1 MIKALLIDDD
11 VELLGLLEIYF
22 SRNSIEVSRATSGE
36 VALFLLEKEKF
47 DIAILDVMMP
57 NMNGFEV
64 LKKINAGYSY
74 LPVIMLTAKND
85 EIDRILGLEIGAD
98 DYIVKPFNSRELLAR
113 VRAVLRRKE
122 HFAGRTEENEKGGGQ
137 HLGTGSIQIDPEKR
151 KTFIKGNQV
160 ELSSLEFDLLKIFV
174 QHKGIVLS
182 RERIMELARGQ
193 STGFDRTLDV
203 NISRLRQKIEKD
215 PKNPEFIKTIWG
227 VGYIYSGG

>member
-1 MIKALLIDDD
+1 MVKALLIDDD

-22 SRNSIEVSRATSGE
+22 FRNSIEVSKATSGE
-36 VALFLLEKEKF
+36 EGLSMLEKETF
-47 DIAILDVMMP
+47 DVVILDVMMP

-85 EIDRILGLEIGAD
+85 EIDKIVGLEIGAD

-122 HFAGRTEENEKGGGQ
+122 RFIRETGHKEKAAWQ
-137 HLGTGSIQIDPEKR
+137 NSDTGSIEIDPEKR
-151 KTFIKGNQV
+151 KTFVKGKQV

-174 QHKGIVLS
+174 HHKGIVLS

-193 STGFDRTLDV
+193 TTGFDRTLDV

>member
-22 SRNSIEVSRATSGE
+22 SRNSIEISRATSGE
-36 VALFLLEKEKF
+36 GALSLLEKEKF

-64 LKKINAGYSY
+64 LKKINASYSY

-122 HFAGRTEENEKGGGQ
+122 HFSKRTEENEKGRGQ
-137 HLGTGSIQIDPEKR
+137 HLDTGSIQIDPEKR
-151 KTFIKGNQV
+151 KTFISGKPV
-160 ELSSLEFDLLKIFV
+160 ELSSLEFDLLKIF
-174 QHKGIVLS
+174 
-182 RERIMELARGQ
+182 
-193 STGFDRTLDV
+193 
-203 NISRLRQKIEKD
+203 
-215 PKNPEFIKTIWG
+215 
-227 VGYIYSGG
+227 

>member
-22 SRNSIEVSRATSGE
+22 SRNSIEVSKATSGE
-36 VALFLLEKEKF
+36 AGLSMLEKETF
-47 DIAILDVMMP
+47 DVVILDVMMP
-57 NMNGFEV
+57 KMNGFEV
-64 LKKINAGYSY
+64 LKKINACYSY

-85 EIDRILGLEIGAD
+85 EIDKIVGLEIGAD

-122 HFAGRTEENEKGGGQ
+122 RFTRETGHKEKEVWQ
-137 HLGTGSIQIDPEKR
+137 NSDTGSIEIDLEKR
-151 KTFIKGNQV
+151 KTFVKGKQV

-182 RERIMELARGQ
+182 RERIMELARGHT
-193 STGFDRTLDV
+193 TGFDRTLDV

-215 PKNPEFIKTIWG
+215 SKNPEFIKTIWG

>member
-1 MIKALLIDDD
+1 MIKVLLIDDD
-11 VELLGLLEIYF
+11 VELLGLLEIYL
-22 SRNSIEVSRATSGE
+22 SRNGVSVYKATSGE
-36 VALFLLEKEKF
+36 AGLSMLEKEKF
-47 DIAILDVMMP
+47 DVAILDVMMP
-57 NMNGFEV
+57 KMNGFEV

-98 DYIVKPFNSRELLAR
+98 DYIGKPFNSRELLAR

-122 HFAGRTEENEKGGGQ
+122 RFIQETEEKEKRGRQ
-137 HLGTGSIQIDPEKR
+137 NLCTGSIEIDQEKR

-193 STGFDRTLDV
+193 TTGFDRTLDV

>member
-1 MIKALLIDDD
+1 MIKVLLIDDD
-11 VELLGLLEIYF
+11 VELLGLLEIYL
-22 SRNSIEVSRATSGE
+22 SRNGVSVYKATSGE
-36 VALFLLEKEKF
+36 AGLSMLEKEKF
-47 DIAILDVMMP
+47 DVAILDVMMP
-57 NMNGFEV
+57 KMNGFEV

-98 DYIVKPFNSRELLAR
+98 DYIGKPFNSRELLAR

-122 HFAGRTEENEKGGGQ
+122 RFIQETEEKEKRGRQ
-137 HLGTGSIQIDPEKR
+137 NLCAGSIEIDPEKR

-193 STGFDRTLDV
+193 ATGFDRTLDV

>member
-11 VELLGLLEIYF
+11 IELLGLLEIYF
-22 SRNSIEVSRATSGE
+22 SRNGVEVYRATSGE
-36 VALFLLEKEKF
+36 SGLSMLEKEKF
-47 DIAILDVMMP
+47 DVAILDVMMP

-64 LKKINAGYSY
+64 LKKINASYSY

-98 DYIVKPFNSRELLAR
+98 DYIIKPFNSRELLAR

-122 HFAGRTEENEKGGGQ
+122 RFAGGTEEKEKRVRQ
-137 HLGTGSIQIDPEKR
+137 NLGTGSIQIDLEKR
-151 KTFIKGNQV
+151 KTFISGNPV

-182 RERIMELARGQ
+182 RERIMELARGHT
-193 STGFDRTLDV
+193 TGFDRTLDV

-215 PKNPEFIKTIWG
+215 SKNPEFIKTVWG